1 MSSNIEFKAK
11 LNNRNLAEN
20 IIAKYSQASPE
31 ILKQQDIFYNFK
43 PGRLKMR
50 TVNSSESELIFY
62 IRHNITGIKISK
74 FNRIKLKNPRLVNSV
89 LSKLMGKIGE
99 VKKIRTLYLKENIR
113 FHLDEVI
120 GLGNFIEVEYIL
132 PKNERRELA
141 EKKVDDI
148 IKILKIKKKDFIDV
162 SYMDMINKSKKK

>member
-1 MSSNIEFKAK
+1 
-11 LNNRNLAEN
+11 
-20 IIAKYSQASPE
+20 
-31 ILKQQDIFYNFK
+31 
-43 PGRLKMR
+43 MR

-62 IRHNITGIKISK
+62 IRQNIAGRKISK
-74 FNRIKLKNPRLVNSV
+74 YKRIKVKNPRLVNSV

-162 SYMDMINKSKKK
+162 SYMDIINKSKKKITIKSIFGSFLNPLMWVFFSYYKTKSQKEILKINMI

>member
-1 MSSNIEFKAK
+1 
-11 LNNRNLAEN
+11 
-20 IIAKYSQASPE
+20 
-31 ILKQQDIFYNFK
+31 
-43 PGRLKMR
+43 
-50 TVNSSESELIFY
+50 
-62 IRHNITGIKISK
+62 
-74 FNRIKLKNPRLVNSV
+74 
-89 LSKLMGKIGE
+89 MGKIGE

-132 PKNERRELA
+132 PKNDRRELA